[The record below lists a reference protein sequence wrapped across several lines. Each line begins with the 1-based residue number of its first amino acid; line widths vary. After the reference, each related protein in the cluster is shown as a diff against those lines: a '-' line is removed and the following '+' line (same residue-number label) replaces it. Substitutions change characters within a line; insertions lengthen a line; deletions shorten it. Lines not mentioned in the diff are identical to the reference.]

1 MTISSCTPLGHRS
14 PLVQLSAPIPLAA
27 ELAPN
32 QGPSALHNPSASEA
46 MEPPPKRLRPSDSID
61 APDAP
66 PAAVDPP
73 VVYPPLD
80 EPLVDASAG
89 EVEHIISPLD
99 LSFVVFGNDT
109 DEGKIIKSVLAA
121 SHSRRKPEQ
130 MLKDAFP
137 FLDESEITRLVRM
150 PCFDVFRHKKG
161 GSKDEAIADVKK
173 AYRKL
178 IELADE
184 HGTNLRVWGCG
195 GASDRLVQL
204 SSLNGNV
211 QPDNMRPLTAA
222 CAPSTWQKLGI
233 CPSDTIHPDGRCSSI
248 NLASSSKGTGTYRVE
263 IWRNSACVTH
273 FFLGVYPHPGS
284 MSWGDVENRPH
295 EHAKFL
301 RDLANGTPS
310 QNRVIKIN
318 ADEF

>member
-1 MTISSCTPLGHRS
+1 
-14 PLVQLSAPIPLAA
+14 
-27 ELAPN
+27 
-32 QGPSALHNPSASEA
+32 

-161 GSKDEAIADVKK
+161 GPKNDAIADVKK
-173 AYRKL
+173 ACRKL